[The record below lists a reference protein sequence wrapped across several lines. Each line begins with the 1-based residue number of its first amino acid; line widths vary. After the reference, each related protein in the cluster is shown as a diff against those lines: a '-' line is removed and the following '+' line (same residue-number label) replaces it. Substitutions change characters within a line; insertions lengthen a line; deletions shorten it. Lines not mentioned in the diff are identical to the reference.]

1 MSERYEVD
9 GVDLTTLVHSVQV
22 IDGFMGV
29 PRPLNDDITVPG
41 RWGVIATK
49 PYFDRRTVTL
59 GVVLRGS
66 SRADYLANVKEFAR
80 IIVNNGRTFTLTRVH
95 DVEGEGEQRVDATAR
110 YVSGFETV
118 EQIAPNSGRISVELV
133 LLDGFWKSQTYHDT
147 GLTGASLF
155 AIDVPGEMQTP
166 YVQVIFQGGASVQRL
181 TNLDSGAY
189 VEWTGSTAS
198 HSVTVDV
205 EAFTVTQ
212 NASVALTPFAYDNP
226 DGDRYWFMLGPGANQ
241 MELSSSG
248 SVQIRYKGAFI

>member
-22 IDGFMGV
+22 IDGFVGV
-29 PRPLNDDITVPG
+29 PRPLHDEITVPG
-41 RWGVIATK
+41 RWGAIATK
-49 PYFDRRTVTL
+49 PYFDKRTITL

-80 IIVNNGRTFTLTRVH
+80 TIVNNGRTFTLTRVH

-118 EQIAPNSGRISVELV
+118 QQIAPNSGRVSVELV
-133 LLDGFWKSQTYHDT
+133 LLDGFWKSQSYHDT

-166 YVQVIFQGGASVQRL
+166 YVEVIFSGGASVQRL

-189 VEWTGSTAS
+189 VEWTGNSAS
-198 HSVTVDV
+198 PVTVDV
-205 EAFTVTQ
+205 EAFTVKQ
-212 NASVALTPFAYDNP
+212 NANVVLANFDYDNP

-248 SVQIRYKGAFI
+248 SVQIKYKGAFI